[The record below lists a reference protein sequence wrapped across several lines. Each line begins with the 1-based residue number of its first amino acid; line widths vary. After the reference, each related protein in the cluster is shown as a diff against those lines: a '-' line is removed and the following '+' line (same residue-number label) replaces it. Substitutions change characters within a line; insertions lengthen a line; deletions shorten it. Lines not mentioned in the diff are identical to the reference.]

1 MLKIFAAAASGEKL
15 QIFYSKSK
23 WLHPIFEFEDFLK
36 TYKGPRENLTAWD
49 SAIGKAA
56 AVLLIRLGIKQL
68 HGELVSELAVK
79 YAEAELGKGKITW
92 DTIVERLMCQTEIQL
107 EGLTD
112 SDEMY
117 YLLRQRAK
125 LVLGVPVS
133 IKNLS
138 FKYGKIDRLNL
149 EVPAG
154 GRLMILGENGTGK
167 TTLLRLICGIY
178 KTDGIHSRCS
188 KGNNCGESSILIDGK
203 PIGQLERY
211 TIGYIPQLSEL
222 QEEQNFDLA
231 VEEVVG
237 LGVHGNGLTQGR
249 HNCKEAVE
257 QAMRRTGCENLAG
270 RKFSVLSGGEKQK
283 VSLARCLAQKAR
295 LLLLDEPTANLDKDN
310 RRMVIDILHSLSI
323 SEIPTIIM
331 VTHDKELT
339 SLKKWEVFRL
349 GETEVSDYAGGQ
361 NG

>member
-1 MLKIFAAAASGEKL
+1 MLKVFDGDT
-15 QIFYSKSK
+15 QIFYSESK

-36 TYKGPRENLTAWD
+36 TYNGPLDNLRAWD

-56 AVLLIRLGIKQL
+56 AVLLIRLGVLQI
-68 HGELVSELAVK
+68 HGELVSKLAVDYTSK
-79 YAEAELGKGKITW
+79 TLGEGKLTY
-92 DTIVERLMCQTEIQL
+92 DTLVDRLMCQTESQL
-107 EGLTD
+107 ENLTD

-133 IKNLS
+133 IQNLS
-138 FKYGKIDRLNL
+138 YKYGKIDGLNL

-178 KTDGIHSRCS
+178 KADGGSV
-188 KGNNCGESSILIDGK
+188 LIDGMPVDK
-203 PIGQLERY
+203 LPKY

-222 QEEQNFDLA
+222 QEEQSFDLTA
-231 VEEVVG
+231 GEVVG
-237 LGVHGNGLTQGR
+237 LGISGKTTRASRREL
-249 HNCKEAVE
+249 VE
-257 QAMRRTGCENLAG
+257 QAMSRTGCAHLAG

-310 RRMVIDILHSLSI
+310 RRMVVEILASLSI

-339 SLKKWEVFRL
+339 SLKKWEVLNL
-349 GETEVSDYAGGQ
+349 G
-361 NG
+361 

>member
-1 MLKIFAAAASGEKL
+1 M
-15 QIFYSKSK
+15 
-23 WLHPIFEFEDFLK
+23 
-36 TYKGPRENLTAWD
+36 
-49 SAIGKAA
+49 
-56 AVLLIRLGIKQL
+56 

-79 YAEAELGKGKITW
+79 YVESVLGKEKISWTTLV
-92 DTIVERLMCQTEIQL
+92 DRLMCQTESQL
-107 EGLTD
+107 ENLTD

-133 IKNLS
+133 IKNLCY
-138 FKYGKIDRLNL
+138 KYGKINDLNL
-149 EVPAG
+149 EVPSG
-154 GRLMILGENGTGK
+154 GRIMILGENGTGK

-178 KTDGIHSRCS
+178 KADSG
-188 KGNNCGESSILIDGK
+188 SILIDGK
-203 PIGQLERY
+203 PVKQLEKY

-222 QEEQNFDLA
+222 QEEQNFDLT

-237 LGVHGNGLTQGR
+237 LGCQM
-249 HNCKEAVE
+249 HNRQQRKDAVE
-257 QAMRRTGCENLAG
+257 GAMRRTGCEKLAG

-310 RRMVIDILHSLSI
+310 RRMVVDILHSLSI

-331 VTHDKELT
+331 VTHDKELN
-339 SLKKWEVFRL
+339 SLKKWAVFNL
-349 GETEVSDYAGGQ
+349 GEQ

>member
-1 MLKIFAAAASGEKL
+1 MLKIFDGDI
-15 QIFYSKSK
+15 QIFCSQSK
-23 WLHPIFEFEDFLK
+23 WLHPIFEFENFLASY
-36 TYKGPRENLTAWD
+36 TGPRNKFRAWD

-56 AVLLIRLGIKQL
+56 ALLLIRLGVKEL

-79 YAEAELGKGKITW
+79 YVEHTLGQGKITW
-92 DTIVERLMCQTEIQL
+92 DTLVNRLMCQTENIL
-107 EGLTD
+107 ENLTD
-112 SDEMY
+112 TDEMY
-117 YLLRQRAK
+117 RILRQRAK

-138 FKYGKIDRLNL
+138 YKFGKTNGLNL

-178 KTDGIHSRCS
+178 RPDG
-188 KGNNCGESSILIDGK
+188 GSILIDGK
-203 PIGQLERY
+203 PLNQLEKY

-222 QEEQNFDLA
+222 QEEQSFDLTA
-231 VEEVVG
+231 AEVVG
-237 LGVHGNGLTQGR
+237 LGLQKKIPHG
-249 HNCKEAVE
+249 EAKVALE
-257 QAMRRTGCENLAG
+257 QAMRRTGCTHLKG

-283 VSLARCLAQKAR
+283 VSLARCLAQKAQ
-295 LLLLDEPTANLDKDN
+295 LLLLDEPTANLDKEN
-310 RRMVIDILHSLSI
+310 RLMVIDILHSLSI

-339 SLKKWEVFRL
+339 SLKKWEVLNL
-349 GETEVSDYAGGQ
+349 G
-361 NG
+361 

>member
-1 MLKIFAAAASGEKL
+1 MLKIFSSGT
-15 QIFYSKSK
+15 QIFYSESK
-23 WLHPIFEFEDFLK
+23 WLHPIFEFETFLE
-36 TYKGPRENLTAWD
+36 TYDGPRENLSAVD

-56 AVLLIRLGIKQL
+56 AVLLIRLGIRQF
-68 HGELVSELAVK
+68 HGELVSKLAVD
-79 YAEAELGKGKITW
+79 YVESVLGKDKITW
-92 DTIVERLMCQTEIQL
+92 NTLIDRLMCQTEGQL
-107 EGLTD
+107 EPLSD
-112 SDEMY
+112 ADEMY
-117 YLLRQRAK
+117 YLLRQRANR
-125 LVLGVPVS
+125 VLGVPVS

-138 FKYGKIDRLNL
+138 YKFGKIDGLNL

-178 KTDGIHSRCS
+178 KAERGQGAGSVS
-188 KGNNCGESSILIDGK
+188 GSILIDGK
-203 PIGQLERY
+203 PVDKLEKY

-222 QEEQNFDLA
+222 QEEQNFDLTA
-231 VEEVVG
+231 AEVVG
-237 LGVHGNGLTQGR
+237 LGLRKNTPRGSRRDLVA
-249 HNCKEAVE
+249 E
-257 QAMRRTGCENLAG
+257 AMRRTGCEHLAG

-310 RRMVIDILHSLSI
+310 RLMVIDILHSLSI

-339 SLKKWEVFRL
+339 ALKKWEVLNL
-349 GETEVSDYAGGQ
+349 G
-361 NG
+361 

>member
-1 MLKIFAAAASGEKL
+1 MLKIFASGT
-15 QIFYSKSK
+15 QIFYSESK
-23 WLHPIFEFEDFLK
+23 WLHPIFEFETFLQ
-36 TYKGPRENLTAWD
+36 TYDGPRDNLTAWD

-56 AVLLIRLGIKQL
+56 SVLLIRLGIKQM

-79 YAEAELGKGKITW
+79 YVESVLGKEKISWTTLV
-92 DTIVERLMCQTEIQL
+92 DRLMCQTESQL
-107 EGLTD
+107 ENLTD
-112 SDEMY
+112 IDEMY

-133 IKNLS
+133 IKNLCC
-138 FKYGKIDRLNL
+138 KYGKINDLNL
-149 EVPAG
+149 EVLSG
-154 GRLMILGENGTGK
+154 GRIMILGENGTGK

-178 KTDGIHSRCS
+178 KADSG
-188 KGNNCGESSILIDGK
+188 SILIDGK
-203 PIGQLERY
+203 PVKQLEKY

-222 QEEQNFDLA
+222 QEEQNFDLT

-237 LGVHGNGLTQGR
+237 LGCQM
-249 HNCKEAVE
+249 HNRQQRKDAVE
-257 QAMRRTGCENLAG
+257 GAMRRTGCEKLAG

-310 RRMVIDILHSLSI
+310 RRMVVDILHSLSI

-339 SLKKWEVFRL
+339 SLKKWAVFNL
-349 GETEVSDYAGGQ
+349 GEQ

>member
-1 MLKIFAAAASGEKL
+1 MLKIFDGDI
-15 QIFYSKSK
+15 QIFSSQSK
-23 WLHPIFEFEDFLK
+23 WLHPIFEFENFLASY
-36 TYKGPRENLTAWD
+36 TGPRNKFRAWD

-56 AVLLIRLGIKQL
+56 ALLLIRLGVKEL

-79 YAEAELGKGKITW
+79 YVEQTLGQGKITW
-92 DTIVERLMCQTEIQL
+92 DTLVDRLMCQTENIL
-107 EGLTD
+107 ENLTD
-112 SDEMY
+112 TDEMY
-117 YLLRQRAK
+117 RILRQRAK

-138 FKYGKIDRLNL
+138 YKFGKINGLNL

-178 KTDGIHSRCS
+178 RPDG
-188 KGNNCGESSILIDGK
+188 GSILIDGK
-203 PIGQLERY
+203 PLNQLEKY

-222 QEEQNFDLA
+222 QEEQSFDLTA
-231 VEEVVG
+231 EEVVG
-237 LGVHGNGLTQGR
+237 LGLRRKLQRG
-249 HNCKEAVE
+249 EAKAALE
-257 QAMRRTGCENLAG
+257 QAMRRTGCAQLAG

-283 VSLARCLAQKAR
+283 VSLARCLAQKAQ
-295 LLLLDEPTANLDKDN
+295 LLLLDEPTANLDKEN
-310 RRMVIDILHSLSI
+310 RLMVIDILHSLSI

-339 SLKKWEVFRL
+339 SLKKWEVLNL
-349 GETEVSDYAGGQ
+349 G
-361 NG
+361 

>member
-1 MLKIFAAAASGEKL
+1 MLKIFSSDT
-15 QIFYSKSK
+15 QIFYSESK
-23 WLHPIFEFEDFLK
+23 WLHPIFEFEEFLK
-36 TYKGPRENLTAWD
+36 TYDGPRTNLSAWD

-56 AVLLIRLGIKQL
+56 AVLLVRLGVEQI
-68 HGELVSELAVK
+68 HGELVSNLAVK
-79 YAEAELGKGKITW
+79 YIAQTLGEGKLTW
-92 DTIVERLMCQTEIQL
+92 DTLVDRLMCQTENQL
-107 EGLTD
+107 ENLTD

-133 IKNLS
+133 IQNLS
-138 FKYGKIDRLNL
+138 YKYGKINGLNL
-149 EVPAG
+149 EIHAG

-167 TTLLRLICGIY
+167 TTLLRLLCGIY
-178 KTDGIHSRCS
+178 KPDSG
-188 KGNNCGESSILIDGK
+188 SILIDGK
-203 PIGQLERY
+203 PVDKLPKY

-222 QEEQNFDLA
+222 QEEQSFDLTA
-231 VEEVVG
+231 EEVVG
-237 LGVHGNGLTQGR
+237 LGINGKPEKSGGKSRRDL
-249 HNCKEAVE
+249 VE
-257 QAMRRTGCENLAG
+257 QAMRRTGCAHLAG

-310 RRMVIDILHSLSI
+310 RRMVVDILTSLSI

-339 SLKKWEVFRL
+339 SLKKWEVL
-349 GETEVSDYAGGQ
+349 NIG
-361 NG
+361 

>member
-1 MLKIFAAAASGEKL
+1 MLKIFSSDT
-15 QIFYSKSK
+15 QIFYSESK
-23 WLHPIFEFEDFLK
+23 WLHPIFEFEEFLK
-36 TYKGPRENLTAWD
+36 AYDGPRTNLSAWD

-56 AVLLIRLGIKQL
+56 AVLLVRLGVEQI
-68 HGELVSELAVK
+68 HGELVSNLAVK
-79 YAEAELGKGKITW
+79 YIAQTLGEGKLTW
-92 DTIVERLMCQTEIQL
+92 DTLVDRLMCQTESQL
-107 EGLTD
+107 ENLTD

-125 LVLGVPVS
+125 LVLGIPVS
-133 IKNLS
+133 IQNLS
-138 FKYGKIDRLNL
+138 YKYGKINGLNL

-167 TTLLRLICGIY
+167 TTLLRLLCGIY
-178 KTDGIHSRCS
+178 KPDSG
-188 KGNNCGESSILIDGK
+188 SILIDGK
-203 PIGQLERY
+203 PVDKLPKY

-222 QEEQNFDLA
+222 QEEQSFDLTA
-231 VEEVVG
+231 EEVVG
-237 LGVHGNGLTQGR
+237 LGINGKPEKSGGKSRRDL
-249 HNCKEAVE
+249 VE
-257 QAMRRTGCENLAG
+257 QAMRRTGCAHLAG

-310 RRMVIDILHSLSI
+310 RRMVVDILTSLSI

-339 SLKKWEVFRL
+339 SLKKWEVL
-349 GETEVSDYAGGQ
+349 NIG
-361 NG
+361 

>member
-1 MLKIFAAAASGEKL
+1 MLKIFSSGK
-15 QIFYSKSK
+15 QIFYSESK
-23 WLHPIFEFEDFLK
+23 WLHPIFEFEKFLE
-36 TYKGPRENLTAWD
+36 TYDGPVENLTARD

-56 AVLLIRLGIKQL
+56 AVLLIRLGVKHM
-68 HGELVSELAVK
+68 HGELTSELAVK
-79 YAEAELGKGKITW
+79 YVENVLGPEKITW
-92 DTIVERLMCQTEIQL
+92 DNLVDRLMCQTEIQL
-107 EGLTD
+107 ENLTD

-125 LVLGVPVS
+125 LVLGVSVS

-138 FKYGKIDRLNL
+138 YKYGKINGLNL
-149 EVPAG
+149 DVPAG
-154 GRLMILGENGTGK
+154 CRLMILGENGTGK

-178 KTDGIHSRCS
+178 KTEGDAGSCKFKVQR
-188 KGNNCGESSILIDGK
+188 GAGQTASILIDGK
-203 PIGQLERY
+203 PVSQLPKY

-222 QEEQNFDLA
+222 QEEQDFDLTA
-231 VEEVVG
+231 EEVVG
-237 LGVHGNGLTQGR
+237 LGLPAKTPRESRRELV
-249 HNCKEAVE
+249 A

-283 VSLARCLAQKAR
+283 VSLARCLAQKAK

-310 RRMVIDILHSLSI
+310 RRMVVDILHSLSI

-339 SLKKWEVFRL
+339 SLKKWEVLNL
-349 GETEVSDYAGGQ
+349 G
-361 NG
+361 

>member
-1 MLKIFAAAASGEKL
+1 MLKIFSSDT
-15 QIFYSKSK
+15 QIFYSESK
-23 WLHPIFEFEDFLK
+23 WLHPIFEFEEFLK
-36 TYKGPRENLTAWD
+36 AYDGPRTNLSAWD

-56 AVLLIRLGIKQL
+56 AVLLVRLGVKQI
-68 HGELVSELAVK
+68 HGELVSNLAVK
-79 YAEAELGKGKITW
+79 YIAQTLGEGKLTW
-92 DTIVERLMCQTEIQL
+92 DTLVDRLMCQTENQL
-107 EGLTD
+107 ENLTD

-133 IKNLS
+133 IQNLS
-138 FKYGKIDRLNL
+138 YKYGKINGLNL

-167 TTLLRLICGIY
+167 TTLLRLLCGIY
-178 KTDGIHSRCS
+178 KPDSG
-188 KGNNCGESSILIDGK
+188 SILIDEK
-203 PIGQLERY
+203 PVAKLPKY

-222 QEEQNFDLA
+222 QEEQSFDLTA
-231 VEEVVG
+231 EEVVG
-237 LGVHGNGLTQGR
+237 LGINGKTEKSGGKSRRDL
-249 HNCKEAVE
+249 VE
-257 QAMRRTGCENLAG
+257 QAMRRTGCAHLAG

-310 RRMVIDILHSLSI
+310 RRMVVDILTSLSI

-339 SLKKWEVFRL
+339 SLKKWEVL
-349 GETEVSDYAGGQ
+349 NIG
-361 NG
+361 

>member
-1 MLKIFAAAASGEKL
+1 MLKIFSSDS
-15 QIFYSKSK
+15 QIFYSESK
-23 WLHPIFEFEDFLK
+23 WLHPIFEFEKFLEA
-36 TYKGPRENLTAWD
+36 YNGPRENLRAYDT
-49 SAIGKAA
+49 AIGKAA
-56 AVLLIRLGIKQL
+56 AVLLLRLGVEQI
-68 HGELVSELAVK
+68 HGELVSKLAVD
-79 YAEAELGKGKITW
+79 YVESQLGQGKLTW
-92 DTIVERLMCQTEIQL
+92 DSLVDRLMCQTEGQL
-107 EGLTD
+107 EALTD

-138 FKYGKIDRLNL
+138 YKYGKIDGLNL
-149 EVPAG
+149 ELQAG

-167 TTLLRLICGIY
+167 TTLLRLLCGIY
-178 KTDGIHSRCS
+178 KPDAG
-188 KGNNCGESSILIDGK
+188 SILIDGK
-203 PIGQLERY
+203 PVKQLEKY

-222 QEEQNFDLA
+222 QEEQDFDLT

-237 LGVHGNGLTQGR
+237 LGLSDRKCRRELVM
-249 HNCKEAVE
+249 E
-257 QAMRRTGCENLAG
+257 AMRRTGCEKLAG

-283 VSLARCLAQKAR
+283 FSLARCLAQKAK

-310 RRMVIDILHSLSI
+310 RLMVIEILRSLSI

-339 SLKKWEVFRL
+339 ALKKWEVINL
-349 GETEVSDYAGGQ
+349 G
-361 NG
+361 

>member
-1 MLKIFAAAASGEKL
+1 MLKIFSSDT
-15 QIFYSKSK
+15 QIFYSESK
-23 WLHPIFEFEDFLK
+23 WLHPIFEFEEFLK
-36 TYKGPRENLTAWD
+36 TYDGPRTNLSAWD

-56 AVLLIRLGIKQL
+56 AVLLVRLGIKQI
-68 HGELVSELAVK
+68 HGELVSNLAVK
-79 YAEAELGKGKITW
+79 YIAQTLGEGKLTW
-92 DTIVERLMCQTEIQL
+92 DTLVDRLMCQTENQL
-107 EGLTD
+107 ENLTD

-133 IKNLS
+133 IQNLS
-138 FKYGKIDRLNL
+138 YKYGKINGLNL
-149 EVPAG
+149 EIHAG

-167 TTLLRLICGIY
+167 TTLLRLLCGIY
-178 KTDGIHSRCS
+178 KADEG
-188 KGNNCGESSILIDGK
+188 SILIDGK
-203 PIGQLERY
+203 PVDKLPKY

-222 QEEQNFDLA
+222 QEEQSFDLTA
-231 VEEVVG
+231 EEVVG
-237 LGVHGNGLTQGR
+237 LGINGKTEKSGGKSRREL
-249 HNCKEAVE
+249 VE
-257 QAMRRTGCENLAG
+257 QAMRRTGCAHLAG

-310 RRMVIDILHSLSI
+310 RRMVVDILTSLSI

-339 SLKKWEVFRL
+339 SLKKWEVL
-349 GETEVSDYAGGQ
+349 NIG
-361 NG
+361 

>member
-1 MLKIFAAAASGEKL
+1 MLKIFASGT
-15 QIFYSKSK
+15 QIFYSESK
-23 WLHPIFEFEDFLK
+23 WLHPIFEFETFLQ
-36 TYKGPRENLTAWD
+36 TYDGPRDNLTAWD

-56 AVLLIRLGIKQL
+56 SVLLIRLGIKQM

-79 YAEAELGKGKITW
+79 YVESVLGKEKISWTTLV
-92 DTIVERLMCQTEIQL
+92 DRLMCQTESQL
-107 EGLTD
+107 ENLTD

-133 IKNLS
+133 IKNLCC
-138 FKYGKIDRLNL
+138 KYGKINDLNL
-149 EVPAG
+149 EVLSG
-154 GRLMILGENGTGK
+154 GRIMILGENGTGK

-178 KTDGIHSRCS
+178 KADSG
-188 KGNNCGESSILIDGK
+188 SILIDGK
-203 PIGQLERY
+203 PVKQLEKY
-211 TIGYIPQLSEL
+211 TIGYIPQLLEL
-222 QEEQNFDLA
+222 QEEQNFDLT

-237 LGVHGNGLTQGR
+237 LGCQM
-249 HNCKEAVE
+249 HNRQQRKDAVE
-257 QAMRRTGCENLAG
+257 GAMRRTGCENLAG

-310 RRMVIDILHSLSI
+310 RRMVVDILHSLSI

-339 SLKKWEVFRL
+339 SLKKWAVFNL
-349 GETEVSDYAGGQ
+349 GEQ

>member
-1 MLKIFAAAASGEKL
+1 MLKIFSSDT
-15 QIFYSKSK
+15 QIFYSESK
-23 WLHPIFEFEDFLK
+23 WLHPIFEFEEFLK
-36 TYKGPRENLTAWD
+36 TYDGPRTNLSAWD

-56 AVLLIRLGIKQL
+56 AVLLVRLGVKQI
-68 HGELVSELAVK
+68 HGELVSNLAVK
-79 YAEAELGKGKITW
+79 YIAQTLGEGKLTW
-92 DTIVERLMCQTEIQL
+92 DTLVDRLMCQTENQL
-107 EGLTD
+107 ENLTD

-125 LVLGVPVS
+125 LVLGIPVS
-133 IKNLS
+133 IQNLS
-138 FKYGKIDRLNL
+138 YKYGKINGLNL

-167 TTLLRLICGIY
+167 TTLLRLLCGIY
-178 KTDGIHSRCS
+178 KPDSG
-188 KGNNCGESSILIDGK
+188 SILIDGNPVDK
-203 PIGQLERY
+203 LPKY

-222 QEEQNFDLA
+222 QEEQSFDLTA
-231 VEEVVG
+231 EEVVG
-237 LGVHGNGLTQGR
+237 LGINGKPEKSGGKSRRDL
-249 HNCKEAVE
+249 VE
-257 QAMRRTGCENLAG
+257 QAMRRTGCAHLAG

-310 RRMVIDILHSLSI
+310 RRMVVDILTSLSI

-339 SLKKWEVFRL
+339 SLKKWEVL
-349 GETEVSDYAGGQ
+349 NIG
-361 NG
+361 

>member
-1 MLKIFAAAASGEKL
+1 MLKIFSIESGIEK
-15 QIFYSKSK
+15 QIFYSESK
-23 WLHPIFEFEDFLK
+23 WLHPIFEFETFLE
-36 TYKGPRENLTAWD
+36 TYDGPRDNLTAWD

-56 AVLLIRLGIKQL
+56 AVLLIRLGVKKI
-68 HGELVSELAVK
+68 HGELVSELAVN
-79 YAEAELGKGKITW
+79 YVDSVLGGGKITW
-92 DTIVERLMCQTEIQL
+92 NTLIERLMCQTEDQL
-107 EGLTD
+107 ENLTD

-133 IKNLS
+133 INNLS

-154 GRLMILGENGTGK
+154 GRLMIIGENGTGK

-178 KTDGIHSRCS
+178 KPERDAGAEKGIS
-188 KGNNCGESSILIDGK
+188 GSILIDGK
-203 PIGQLERY
+203 PVNQLPKY
-211 TIGYIPQLSEL
+211 AIGYIPQLSEL
-222 QEEQNFDLA
+222 QEEQNFDLT

-237 LGVHGNGLTQGR
+237 LGVHGKMQRGER
-249 HNCKEAVE
+249 KAAVL
-257 QAMRRTGCENLAG
+257 QAMRRTCCEKLAG

-339 SLKKWEVFRL
+339 SLKKWEVFNL
-349 GETEVSDYAGGQ
+349 G
-361 NG
+361 

>member
-1 MLKIFAAAASGEKL
+1 MLKIFSSDT
-15 QIFYSKSK
+15 QIFYSESK
-23 WLHPIFEFEDFLK
+23 WLHPIFEFEEFLK
-36 TYKGPRENLTAWD
+36 TYDGPRTNLSAWD

-56 AVLLIRLGIKQL
+56 AVLLVRLGVEQI
-68 HGELVSELAVK
+68 HGELVSNLAVK
-79 YAEAELGKGKITW
+79 YIAQTLGEGKLTW
-92 DTIVERLMCQTEIQL
+92 DTLVDRLMCQTENQL
-107 EGLTD
+107 ENLTD

-117 YLLRQRAK
+117 YLIRQRAK

-133 IKNLS
+133 IQNLS
-138 FKYGKIDRLNL
+138 YKYGKINGLNL

-167 TTLLRLICGIY
+167 TTLLRLLCGIY
-178 KTDGIHSRCS
+178 KPDS
-188 KGNNCGESSILIDGK
+188 GNILIDGK
-203 PIGQLERY
+203 PVDKLPKY

-222 QEEQNFDLA
+222 QEEQSFDLTA
-231 VEEVVG
+231 EEVVG
-237 LGVHGNGLTQGR
+237 LGINGKTEKSGGKSRRDL
-249 HNCKEAVE
+249 VE
-257 QAMRRTGCENLAG
+257 QAMRRTGCAHLAG

-310 RRMVIDILHSLSI
+310 RRMVVDILTSLSI

-339 SLKKWEVFRL
+339 SLKKWEIL
-349 GETEVSDYAGGQ
+349 NIG
-361 NG
+361 

>member
-1 MLKIFAAAASGEKL
+1 MLKIFASGT
-15 QIFYSKSK
+15 QIFYSESK
-23 WLHPIFEFEDFLK
+23 WLHPIFEFETFLQ
-36 TYKGPRENLTAWD
+36 TYDGPRDNLTAWD

-56 AVLLIRLGIKQL
+56 SVLLIRLGIKQM

-79 YAEAELGKGKITW
+79 YVESVLGKEKISWTTLV
-92 DTIVERLMCQTEIQL
+92 DRLMCQTESQL
-107 EGLTD
+107 ENLTD
-112 SDEMY
+112 IDEMY

-133 IKNLS
+133 IKNLCC
-138 FKYGKIDRLNL
+138 KYGKINDLNL
-149 EVPAG
+149 EVLSG
-154 GRLMILGENGTGK
+154 GRIMILGENGTGK

-178 KTDGIHSRCS
+178 KADSGR
-188 KGNNCGESSILIDGK
+188 ILIDEK
-203 PIGQLERY
+203 PVKQLEKY

-222 QEEQNFDLA
+222 QEEQNFDLT

-237 LGVHGNGLTQGR
+237 LGCQM
-249 HNCKEAVE
+249 HNRQQRKDAVE
-257 QAMRRTGCENLAG
+257 GAMRRTGCENLAG

-310 RRMVIDILHSLSI
+310 RRMVVDILHSLSI

-339 SLKKWEVFRL
+339 SLKKWAVFNL
-349 GETEVSDYAGGQ
+349 GEQ

>member
-1 MLKIFAAAASGEKL
+1 MLKIFSSDT
-15 QIFYSKSK
+15 QIFYSESK
-23 WLHPIFEFEDFLK
+23 WLHPIFEFEEFLK
-36 TYKGPRENLTAWD
+36 TYDGPRTNLSAWD

-56 AVLLIRLGIKQL
+56 AVLLVRLGVEQI
-68 HGELVSELAVK
+68 HGELVSNLAVK
-79 YAEAELGKGKITW
+79 YIAQTLGEGKLTW
-92 DTIVERLMCQTEIQL
+92 DTLVDRLMCQTENQL
-107 EGLTD
+107 ENLTD

-133 IKNLS
+133 IQNLS
-138 FKYGKIDRLNL
+138 YKYGKINGLNL
-149 EVPAG
+149 EIHAG

-167 TTLLRLICGIY
+167 TTLLRLLCGIY
-178 KTDGIHSRCS
+178 KPDSG
-188 KGNNCGESSILIDGK
+188 SILIDGK
-203 PIGQLERY
+203 PVDKLPKY

-222 QEEQNFDLA
+222 QEEQSFDLTA
-231 VEEVVG
+231 EEVVG
-237 LGVHGNGLTQGR
+237 LGINGKTEKSGGKSRRDL
-249 HNCKEAVE
+249 VE
-257 QAMRRTGCENLAG
+257 QAMRRTGCAHLAG

-310 RRMVIDILHSLSI
+310 RRMVVDILTSLSI

-339 SLKKWEVFRL
+339 SLKKWEVL
-349 GETEVSDYAGGQ
+349 NIG
-361 NG
+361 

>member
-1 MLKIFAAAASGEKL
+1 MLKIFSSDT
-15 QIFYSKSK
+15 QIFYSESK

-36 TYKGPRENLTAWD
+36 TYDGPRTNLSAWD

-56 AVLLIRLGIKQL
+56 AVLLVRLGVEQI
-68 HGELVSELAVK
+68 HGEIVSNLAVK
-79 YAEAELGKGKITW
+79 YIAQTLGEGKLTW
-92 DTIVERLMCQTEIQL
+92 DTLVDRLMCQTESQL
-107 EGLTD
+107 ENLTD

-133 IKNLS
+133 IQNLS
-138 FKYGKIDRLNL
+138 YKYGKINGLNL
-149 EVPAG
+149 EIHAG

-167 TTLLRLICGIY
+167 TTLLRLLCGIY
-178 KTDGIHSRCS
+178 KADEG
-188 KGNNCGESSILIDGK
+188 SILIDEK
-203 PIGQLERY
+203 PVDKLPKY

-222 QEEQNFDLA
+222 QEEQSFDLTA
-231 VEEVVG
+231 EEVVG
-237 LGVHGNGLTQGR
+237 LGINGKPEKSGGKSRREL
-249 HNCKEAVE
+249 VE
-257 QAMRRTGCENLAG
+257 QAMRRTGCAHLAG

-310 RRMVIDILHSLSI
+310 RRMVVDILTSLSI

-339 SLKKWEVFRL
+339 SLKKWEVL
-349 GETEVSDYAGGQ
+349 NIG
-361 NG
+361 

>member
-1 MLKIFAAAASGEKL
+1 MLKIFSSDT
-15 QIFYSKSK
+15 QIFYSESK
-23 WLHPIFEFEDFLK
+23 WLHPIFEFEEFLK
-36 TYKGPRENLTAWD
+36 TYDGPRTNLSAWD

-56 AVLLIRLGIKQL
+56 AVLLVRLGVKQI
-68 HGELVSELAVK
+68 HGELVSNLAVK
-79 YAEAELGKGKITW
+79 YIAQTLGEGKLTW
-92 DTIVERLMCQTEIQL
+92 DTLVDRLMCQTESQL
-107 EGLTD
+107 ENLTD

-133 IKNLS
+133 IQNLS
-138 FKYGKIDRLNL
+138 YKYGKINSLNL
-149 EVPAG
+149 EIHAG

-167 TTLLRLICGIY
+167 TTLLRLLCGIY
-178 KTDGIHSRCS
+178 KPDSG
-188 KGNNCGESSILIDGK
+188 SILIDGK
-203 PIGQLERY
+203 PVDKLPKY

-222 QEEQNFDLA
+222 QEEQSFDLTA
-231 VEEVVG
+231 EEVVG
-237 LGVHGNGLTQGR
+237 LGINGKTEKAGGKSRREL
-249 HNCKEAVE
+249 VE
-257 QAMRRTGCENLAG
+257 QAMRRTGCAHLAG

-310 RRMVIDILHSLSI
+310 RRMVVDILTSLSI

-339 SLKKWEVFRL
+339 SLKKWEVL
-349 GETEVSDYAGGQ
+349 NIG
-361 NG
+361 

>member
-1 MLKIFAAAASGEKL
+1 MLKIFSSDT
-15 QIFYSKSK
+15 QIFYSESK

-36 TYKGPRENLTAWD
+36 TYDGPRTNLSAWD

-56 AVLLIRLGIKQL
+56 AVLLVRLGVEQI
-68 HGELVSELAVK
+68 HGELVSNLAVK
-79 YAEAELGKGKITW
+79 YIAQTLGEGKLTW
-92 DTIVERLMCQTEIQL
+92 DTLVDRLMCQTENQL
-107 EGLTD
+107 ENLTD

-133 IKNLS
+133 IQNLS
-138 FKYGKIDRLNL
+138 YKYGKINGLNL

-167 TTLLRLICGIY
+167 TTLLRLLCGIY
-178 KTDGIHSRCS
+178 KPDSG
-188 KGNNCGESSILIDGK
+188 SILIDGK
-203 PIGQLERY
+203 TVDKLPKY

-222 QEEQNFDLA
+222 QEEQSFDLTA
-231 VEEVVG
+231 EEVVG
-237 LGVHGNGLTQGR
+237 LGINGKTEKSGGKSRRDL
-249 HNCKEAVE
+249 VE
-257 QAMRRTGCENLAG
+257 QAMRRTGCAHLAG

-310 RRMVIDILHSLSI
+310 RRMVVDILTSLSI

-339 SLKKWEVFRL
+339 SLKKWEVL
-349 GETEVSDYAGGQ
+349 NIG
-361 NG
+361 

>member
-1 MLKIFAAAASGEKL
+1 MLKIFSSDT
-15 QIFYSKSK
+15 QIFYSESK
-23 WLHPIFEFEDFLK
+23 WLHPIFEFEEFLK
-36 TYKGPRENLTAWD
+36 TYDGPRTNLSAWD

-56 AVLLIRLGIKQL
+56 AVLLVRLGIKQI
-68 HGELVSELAVK
+68 HGELVSNLAVK
-79 YAEAELGKGKITW
+79 YIAQTLGEGKLTW
-92 DTIVERLMCQTEIQL
+92 DTLVDRLMCQTENQL
-107 EGLTD
+107 ENLTD

-133 IKNLS
+133 IQNLS
-138 FKYGKIDRLNL
+138 YKYGKINGLNL
-149 EVPAG
+149 EIHAG

-167 TTLLRLICGIY
+167 TTLLRLLCGIY
-178 KTDGIHSRCS
+178 KADEG
-188 KGNNCGESSILIDGK
+188 SILIDGK
-203 PIGQLERY
+203 PVDKLPKY

-222 QEEQNFDLA
+222 QEEQSFDLTA
-231 VEEVVG
+231 EEVVG
-237 LGVHGNGLTQGR
+237 LGINGKTEKSGGKSRRDL
-249 HNCKEAVE
+249 VE
-257 QAMRRTGCENLAG
+257 QAMRRTGCAHLAG

-310 RRMVIDILHSLSI
+310 RRMVVDILTSLSI

-339 SLKKWEVFRL
+339 SLKKWEVL
-349 GETEVSDYAGGQ
+349 NIG
-361 NG
+361 

>member
-1 MLKIFAAAASGEKL
+1 MLKIFASGT
-15 QIFYSKSK
+15 QIFYSESK
-23 WLHPIFEFEDFLK
+23 WLHPIFEFETFLQ
-36 TYKGPRENLTAWD
+36 TYDGPRDNLTAWD

-56 AVLLIRLGIKQL
+56 SVLLIRLGIKQM
-68 HGELVSELAVK
+68 HGELVSELAIK
-79 YAEAELGKGKITW
+79 YVESVLGKEKISWTTLV
-92 DTIVERLMCQTEIQL
+92 DRLMCQTESQL
-107 EGLTD
+107 ENLTD
-112 SDEMY
+112 IDEMY

-133 IKNLS
+133 IKNLCC
-138 FKYGKIDRLNL
+138 KYGKINDLNL
-149 EVPAG
+149 EVLSG
-154 GRLMILGENGTGK
+154 GRIMILGENGTGK

-178 KTDGIHSRCS
+178 KADSG
-188 KGNNCGESSILIDGK
+188 SILIDEK
-203 PIGQLERY
+203 PVKQLEKY

-222 QEEQNFDLA
+222 QEEQNFDLT

-237 LGVHGNGLTQGR
+237 LGCQM
-249 HNCKEAVE
+249 HNRQQRKDAVE
-257 QAMRRTGCENLAG
+257 GAMRRTGCENLAG

-310 RRMVIDILHSLSI
+310 RRMVVDILHSLSI

-339 SLKKWEVFRL
+339 SLKKWAVFNL
-349 GETEVSDYAGGQ
+349 GEQ

>member
-1 MLKIFAAAASGEKL
+1 MLKIFSSDT
-15 QIFYSKSK
+15 QIFYSESK
-23 WLHPIFEFEDFLK
+23 WLHPIFEFEEFLK
-36 TYKGPRENLTAWD
+36 TYEGPRDNLRAWD

-56 AVLLIRLGIKQL
+56 AVLLVRLGVEQL

-79 YAEAELGKGKITW
+79 YITQTLGEGKLTW
-92 DTIVERLMCQTEIQL
+92 DTLVDRLMCQTESQL
-107 EGLTD
+107 ESLTD

-133 IKNLS
+133 IQNLS
-138 FKYGKIDRLNL
+138 YKYGKINGLNL

-154 GRLMILGENGTGK
+154 GRVMLLGENGTGK

-178 KTDGIHSRCS
+178 KMDG
-188 KGNNCGESSILIDGK
+188 GSILIDGK
-203 PIGQLERY
+203 PVDKLEKY

-222 QEEQNFDLA
+222 QEEQSFDLTA
-231 VEEVVG
+231 AEVVG
-237 LGVHGNGLTQGR
+237 LGISRKAERAAKESNESR
-249 HNCKEAVE
+249 HTLIE
-257 QAMRRTGCENLAG
+257 QAMRRTGCDHLAG

-331 VTHDKELT
+331 VTHDKDLT
-339 SLKKWEVFRL
+339 SLKKWEVINL
-349 GETEVSDYAGGQ
+349 G
-361 NG
+361 

>member
-1 MLKIFAAAASGEKL
+1 MLKIFSSDT
-15 QIFYSKSK
+15 QIFYSESK
-23 WLHPIFEFEDFLK
+23 WLHPIFEFEEFLK
-36 TYKGPRENLTAWD
+36 TYDGPRTNLSAWD

-56 AVLLIRLGIKQL
+56 AVLLVRLGVKQI
-68 HGELVSELAVK
+68 HGELVSNLAVK
-79 YAEAELGKGKITW
+79 YITQTLGEGKLTW
-92 DTIVERLMCQTEIQL
+92 DTLVDRLMCQTENQL
-107 EGLTD
+107 ENLTD

-133 IKNLS
+133 IQNLS
-138 FKYGKIDRLNL
+138 YKYGKINGLNL
-149 EVPAG
+149 EIHAG

-167 TTLLRLICGIY
+167 TTLLRLLCRIY
-178 KTDGIHSRCS
+178 KPDSG
-188 KGNNCGESSILIDGK
+188 SILIDGK
-203 PIGQLERY
+203 PVDKLPKY

-222 QEEQNFDLA
+222 QEEQSFDLTA
-231 VEEVVG
+231 EEVVG
-237 LGVHGNGLTQGR
+237 LGINGKTEKSGGKSRRDL
-249 HNCKEAVE
+249 VE
-257 QAMRRTGCENLAG
+257 QAMRRTGCAHLAG

-310 RRMVIDILHSLSI
+310 RRMVVDILTSLSI

-339 SLKKWEVFRL
+339 SLKKWEVL
-349 GETEVSDYAGGQ
+349 NIG
-361 NG
+361 